1 VLEGL
6 LNALSLTNILLALG
20 GVVAGVLVGSLP
32 GLTATMAVAVL
43 VPVTFSMPAAA
54 ALILMGAIYTGAIY
68 GGAYSAILL
77 NTPGTPSAIATTFD
91 GYPMAKKGKGDLAV
105 TLSCFSSVFGGIVG
119 ALALLFLSPPL
130 AEAALAFGPAEY
142 FWLAILGL
150 SLVSALSADDF
161 LKGVIGACFG
171 LLLAVVG
178 VAEISA
184 DVRLTFGSQTL
195 LGGIEIVSALIGLYC
210 LPVLMDL
217 ASRPGRHLDK
227 PPPSKQYNLGEAWLI
242 TLKGKWNLIRSSVIG
257 TLVGILPGAGGSIA
271 GLVAYSES
279 RRNSK
284 NPENYGT
291 GEPAGVQAVESANN
305 ATVGG
310 GLIPTLVLG
319 IPGTPPDAVILGAL
333 LIQGIRTG
341 PELFTAPGS
350 VAYTFI
356 WGLLLATLLM
366 LPAGLVIGR
375 RAYRFVAAVPST
387 ILVPLIG
394 FLTMIGAFA
403 IRNSIS
409 DIVLM
414 ILLGCA
420 GRILIYLRFSVSP
433 VVLGLIL
440 SSIAEQGFVQTWT
453 IGAATKSLWSTF
465 FGAPLSMA
473 IIFLTGIT
481 FIAGFKGRKGA
492 AVIARQG
499 MDKKSMIA
507 AAVFL
512 IASAVALVDA
522 TNYTD
527 RDSLVFPNT
536 VAIAM
541 AFFSFLLLVRSFV
554 RPREE
559 PAAEKSGSI
568 LRSAGVAASMLAA
581 AGMMHW
587 VGFYVAAAFA
597 MTALTLVANFDQ
609 WTGRRAAG
617 YILCLGGVSSALSVL
632 FVKAFLIPLP
642 VGSWFQ

>member
-1 VLEGL
+1 MIEGF

-20 GVVAGVLVGSLP
+20 GVFAGIIVGSLP

-43 VPVTFSMPAAA
+43 VPVTFTMPAAA

-91 GYPMAKKGKGDLAV
+91 GYPMAKKGRGDLAI

-130 AEAALAFGPAEY
+130 AKAALAFGPAEY
-142 FWLAILGL
+142 FWLAVLGL

-171 LLLAVVG
+171 MLLAVIG
-178 VAEISA
+178 VAEVSA
-184 DVRLTFGSQTL
+184 DVRMTFGSKTL
-195 LGGIEIVSALIGLYC
+195 LGGIEVVSALIGLYC

-217 ASRPGRHLDK
+217 AARPGRHLDK
-227 PPPSKQYNLGEAWLI
+227 PPPAENYKLMEAWKI
-242 TLKGKWNLIRSSVIG
+242 TLKGKWNLVRSSVIG

-271 GLVAYSES
+271 GLVAYSEA
-279 RRNSK
+279 RRHAK
-284 NPENYGT
+284 NPQDFGT
-291 GEPAGVQAVESANN
+291 GEPAGVQAAESANN

-341 PELFTAPGS
+341 PELFASSGS
-350 VAYTFI
+350 IAYTFI

-366 LPAGLVIGR
+366 LPVGLLLGR
-375 RAYRFVAAVPST
+375 RAYRFVAAVPTT

-394 FLTMIGAFA
+394 FLTMIGAFS

-414 ILLGCA
+414 ILLGCI
-420 GRILIYLRFSVSP
+420 GRLMMHFHFSVSP

-453 IGAATKSLWSTF
+453 IGAATKNLFGGF
-465 FGAPLSMA
+465 FGDPLSLT
-473 IIFLTGIT
+473 IIILTGIT
-481 FIAGFKGRKGA
+481 FVAGFKGKKKVAMA
-492 AVIARQG
+492 AGGV
-499 MDKKSMIA
+499 DWNNVA
-507 AAVFL
+507 AAVFFL
-512 IASAVALVDA
+512 AVSAVVLVDSA
-522 TNYTD
+522 DYTD
-527 RDSLVFPNT
+527 RDSSVFPNT

-541 AFFSFLLLVRSFV
+541 AFFSLLMLVRSYI
-554 RPREE
+554 RPRNHPPQEL
-559 PAAEKSGSI
+559 GSV
-568 LRSAGVAASMLAA
+568 LRRVGVAAAMLAA
-581 AGMMHW
+581 AGMMPW
-587 VGFYVAAAFA
+587 AGFYIAAVFA
-597 MTALTLVANFDQ
+597 MTALTFLANFDK
-609 WTGRRAAG
+609 WTWRRAAG
-617 YILCLGGVSSALSVL
+617 YIFSLGAVSSVLATL
-632 FVKAFLIPLP
+632 FVHAFLIPLP
-642 VGSWFQ
+642 VGAWFR